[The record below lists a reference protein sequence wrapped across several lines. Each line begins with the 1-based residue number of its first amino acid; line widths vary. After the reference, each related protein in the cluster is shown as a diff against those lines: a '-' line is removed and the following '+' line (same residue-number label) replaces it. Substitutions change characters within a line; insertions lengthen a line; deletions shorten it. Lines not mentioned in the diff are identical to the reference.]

1 MAKDET
7 PKEPPKE
14 QRQIDREEELAR
26 QKKVTDALA
35 KHELAERAAAEK
47 LLRDQEQFETTGI
60 RVVEG
65 KP

>member
-1 MAKDET
+1 MADK
-7 PKEPPKE
+7 KEPE
-14 QRQIDREEELAR
+14 DQRHVDREEELAR
-26 QKKVTDALA
+26 QKKVTDALE

-47 LLRDQEQFETTGI
+47 LLKDQQQYEATGI